1 MIHIGYM
8 EPTFT
13 QKIEPQPVQSS
24 CPMNFSFKKV
34 LAMLGVVLVI
44 LILWQWIS
52 SPMIVTVTVIGD
64 VSVPATNATVTTTVS
79 ANSDSAQG
87 AISAVKSRAEAI
99 KTILTGSGV
108 AESDIS
114 ESQITSY
121 PASLAS
127 AGSLG
132 YQAALQIVAKT
143 SHVSTVGDLVAS
155 LYASGASLVNQP
167 VLSVENQS
175 DLEIKAADVAVK
187 DAKSQISKIALKN
200 FKFIRKI
207 VFLDIQTSST
217 TSTSSSKADTL
228 TQSQNQLAA
237 QNGVFKIA
245 KSASVTYKLW

>member
-1 MIHIGYM
+1 M

-13 QKIEPQPVQSS
+13 QKIEPTPSQSS

-34 LAMLGVVLVI
+34 LAMLGVALVI

-52 SPMIVTVTVIGD
+52 SPMIVTVTGIGD

-87 AISAVKSRAEAI
+87 AMTAVKARAEAVKS
-99 KTILTGSGV
+99 ILVGSGV

-121 PASLAS
+121 PASLVAVG
-127 AGSLG
+127 ATG

-143 SHVSTVGDLVAS
+143 AHVSTVGDLVAS
-155 LYASGASLVNQP
+155 LYAAGASLVTQP

-175 DLEIKAADVAVK
+175 DLEAKATDAAIK

-200 FKFIRKI
+200 LKFVRKT
-207 VFLDIQTSST
+207 VLLTEQTSAN
-217 TSTSSSKADTL
+217 TSTSTSKADIL
-228 TQSQNQLAA
+228 TESQNQLAA
-237 QNGVFKIA
+237 QNGVFQITKAVSI
-245 KSASVTYKLW
+245 SYKLW